1 MSCVCVNA
9 FHTGLLSADEAAECA
24 GKIQKMSD
32 KHPQVSWAKTYRYIT
47 YNLTI
52 FFKDRGRT
60 LLREGQTGQIQDHN
74 RKLKAAVKEIQRHS
88 TLLNTDSLCDV
99 ERSGH

>member
-1 MSCVCVNA
+1 MKQRNA
-9 FHTGLLSADEAAECA
+9 LAKFKRCQTNTLRSVGL
-24 GKIQKMSD
+24 
-32 KHPQVSWAKTYRYIT
+32 KTYRCIT

-52 FFKDRGRT
+52 FLKDRGRT

-74 RKLKAAVKEIQRHS
+74 RKLKAAVKEIQRHA